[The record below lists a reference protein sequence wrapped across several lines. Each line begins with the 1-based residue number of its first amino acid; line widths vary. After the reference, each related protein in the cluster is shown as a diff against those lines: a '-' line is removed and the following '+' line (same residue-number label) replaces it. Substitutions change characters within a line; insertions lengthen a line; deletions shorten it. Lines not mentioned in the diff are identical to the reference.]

1 MTQLFDLKV
10 IYLDDRQIVNRFK
23 TKVKL
28 SSEAVVKTDGHSFGV
43 PQTEQWLRN
52 DTQKMQ
58 NPMSFQQL

>member
-1 MTQLFDLKV
+1 MFDLKV
-10 IYLDDRQIVNRFK
+10 IYLDDRQIVNGFK

-28 SSEAVVKTDGHSFGV
+28 SSEAVVKTDGHFLGV